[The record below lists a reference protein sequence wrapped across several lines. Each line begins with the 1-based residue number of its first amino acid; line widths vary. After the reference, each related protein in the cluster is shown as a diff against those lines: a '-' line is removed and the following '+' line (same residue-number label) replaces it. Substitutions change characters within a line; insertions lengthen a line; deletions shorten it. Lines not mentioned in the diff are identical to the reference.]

1 MRRRHSPVWAIR
13 LASPDRSGLS
23 RVPRWPTGVTPFAAG
38 EEHDR
43 LPWLTATRPE
53 PVQMFQGKGRF
64 TTTVSGGVVGGGV
77 VGGGVV
83 GGAVVGG
90 AVVGGTVV
98 GGAVV
103 GGAVVGGTVVGGA
116 VVGGAVEGGVVTGTV
131 VVGPTPNPV
140 GAELGRVTVVV
151 LGGAVGV
158 LAAGASVVGGLVRA
172 LVGGLLV
179 LGVAT
184 GMNTV
189 VVVVVVTT
197 LLTERFLVA
206 SDFDGTEASFGT
218 TRAFGLF
225 VVVVERGISTG
236 IGGKVITP

>member
-1 MRRRHSPVWAIR
+1 M
-13 LASPDRSGLS
+13 L
-23 RVPRWPTGVTPFAAG
+23 
-38 EEHDR
+38 
-43 LPWLTATRPE
+43 
-53 PVQMFQGKGRF
+53 QGKGRF
-64 TTTVSGGVVGGGV
+64 TTTVSGGA

-103 GGAVVGGTVVGGA
+103 GGAVVGGTVVGGTVVGGT

-140 GAELGRVTVVV
+140 GVEVGLATVVLV
-151 LGGAVGV
+151 GAAVGV
-158 LAAGASVVGGLVRA
+158 LAAGASVVGGLVAGLLRA
-172 LVGGLLV
+172 FVGGLLV

-189 VVVVVVTT
+189 VVVVTT
-197 LLTERFLVA
+197 FLTERFLVG
-206 SDFDGTEASFGT
+206 SDFDGTELSFGT

-225 VVVVERGISTG
+225 VVVVELGIPTG
-236 IGGKVITP
+236 IGGKVTTP